1 MDTQHLLQAGL
12 FLQIITVWRLASIVN
27 GILGLISIVI
37 GRQALARST
46 GPMGSR
52 RPKAIAAL
60 VAGLICVTFSVL
72 HLFLSTGGFGTGSG
86 KLGAIV
92 AMVVGLT
99 GTSLGA
105 TALARSQ
112 RIANG
117 QNTSGTTSFPE
128 RT

>member
-1 MDTQHLLQAGL
+1 MNMHHLLQAGF

-27 GILGLISIVI
+27 AILGLISIVI
-37 GRQALARST
+37 GRQALVRST
-46 GPMGSR
+46 APISPR

-60 VAGLICVTFSVL
+60 VVGLICVSFSIL
-72 HLFLSTGGFGTGSG
+72 HLLLSTGGFGTGSG

-92 AMVVGLT
+92 AMVVGVT

-105 TALARSQ
+105 VALARSQ

-117 QNTSGTTSFPE
+117 
-128 RT
+128 

>member
-1 MDTQHLLQAGL
+1 MDTQHLLHAGL

-37 GRQALARST
+37 GRQALAHST
-46 GPMGSR
+46 GPIGSR

-60 VAGLICVTFSVL
+60 VVGLICVSLSIL
-72 HLFLSTGGFGTGSG
+72 HLLFSSGGFGTGSG

-105 TALARSQ
+105 VALARSQ
-112 RIANG
+112 RIANR
-117 QNTSGTTSFPE
+117 QNTTGTASFPE